1 MSSIICSEIVNI
13 NGFGITAKSG
23 KEDVEICFDECAKK
37 YANENSLEKS
47 RCVATRDI
55 SKLTFTFYTNP
66 KTQVVF
72 KKHFLKNLFSG
83 RSAVSKFFEL
93 QKAINK
99 YGYTSYDLS

>member
-1 MSSIICSEIVNI
+1 MSSINCSEIVNI

-23 KEDVEICFDECAKK
+23 KEDVEICFDECAKN

-66 KTQVVF
+66 KTKVVF
-72 KKHFLKNLFSG
+72 KKHFFPKNLSLYSSFS
-83 RSAVSKFFEL
+83 L
-93 QKAINK
+93 
-99 YGYTSYDLS
+99 